1 MALRIKDVA
10 EDAGVSIATVSRVLN
25 DSQPVS
31 KELRDRVMASVNR
44 LGYRPNV
51 LARGLRL
58 KRTFVIG
65 VIVPNISNAYFTD
78 VVRAV
83 EDVALEAGYVVTVVS
98 SDQDLAK
105 ERRHIEVLRNRLVD
119 GALVA
124 VADRFRSDLSPLLGN
139 EVPVVLIDRRLESCT
154 TCDSVTVD
162 VRQGAYTAV
171 EYLMERG
178 YERIAMIGGPES
190 VSTAVD
196 KLEGYKQA
204 LVDHGRTVD
213 ESLIY
218 TGEYTEQHG
227 SRLAREMLR
236 AANPPQAVLVANG
249 LMTLGLVR
257 VIKEYGLRV
266 PHDLAYIAF
275 DDSTWASLVTPPVT
289 LVAQPTRELGRA
301 ATELLLGR
309 LEGDVEPE
317 GEPRHVVLRPSLLVR
332 GSC

>member
-1 MALRIKDVA
+1 MAPKIKDIA

-25 DSQPVS
+25 VSQPVS
-31 KELRDRVMASVNR
+31 KELRERVMSSVER

-65 VIVPNISNAYFTD
+65 VIVPTISNAYFTD
-78 VVRAV
+78 IARAV

-98 SDQDLAK
+98 SDQDLVK
-105 ERRHIEVLRNRLVD
+105 ERRNVDVLRNRLVD

-124 VADRFRSDLSPLLGN
+124 VADRYRSDLSPFMDN
-139 EVPVVLIDRRLESCT
+139 QVPVVLIDRRLEGCSA
-154 TCDSVTVD
+154 CDSVTVD
-162 VRQGAYTAV
+162 VRQGAYMAV
-171 EYLMERG
+171 EHMILRG
-178 YERIAMIGGPES
+178 YERIAMIGGPMS
-190 VSTAVD
+190 VSTAAD
-196 KLEGYKQA
+196 KLDGYKQA
-204 LVDHGRTVD
+204 LADHGRPVD

-218 TGEYTEQHG
+218 VGDYTEESG
-227 SRLAREMLR
+227 SDLARQMLR
-236 AANPPQAVLVANG
+236 APNPPQAVLVSNN

-266 PHDLAYIAF
+266 PHDLAFVSF
-275 DDSTWASLVTPPVT
+275 DDSTWASLVTPPVS
-289 LVAQPTRELGRA
+289 LVDQPTYQLGKA

-309 LEGDVEPE
+309 LSGDADAD
-317 GEPRHVVLRPSLLVR
+317 GEPRHIVLRPRLIVR